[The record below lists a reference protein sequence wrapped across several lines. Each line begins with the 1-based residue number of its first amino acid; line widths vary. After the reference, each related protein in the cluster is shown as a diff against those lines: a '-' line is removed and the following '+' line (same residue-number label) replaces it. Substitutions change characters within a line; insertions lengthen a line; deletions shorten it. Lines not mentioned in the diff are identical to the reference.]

1 MPNDSVSAETSGVSL
16 ILRNRGETFAVI
28 LLVAVVAIG
37 ATIYFWRSQHV
48 AVTELSVARAQA
60 SRAAENFTA
69 TRSAIDTIVSDV
81 GDGLA
86 TTNGTQAGAAAAI
99 LTKVEHAVDA
109 LVTRTQKNP
118 ELLRS
123 QASMCIQF
131 STTFLALNDTKRAV
145 EIARKGTEIFRA
157 MAAEQPNNNAL
168 QSDVGLSL
176 GKLSEA
182 LRASG
187 DGKGALAA
195 DRESLE
201 IARALADKD
210 PGNKQFRTDVV
221 LALWRL
227 AAVGDNARERLT
239 EALKLL
245 KNLKLAAML
254 TPEQEGWIAT
264 IESDLAKL

>member
-1 MPNDSVSAETSGVSL
+1 
-16 ILRNRGETFAVI
+16 
-28 LLVAVVAIG
+28 
-37 ATIYFWRSQHV
+37 
-48 AVTELSVARAQA
+48 
-60 SRAAENFTA
+60 
-69 TRSAIDTIVSDV
+69 
-81 GDGLA
+81 
-86 TTNGTQAGAAAAI
+86 
-99 LTKVEHAVDA
+99 
-109 LVTRTQKNP
+109 
-118 ELLRS
+118 
-123 QASMCIQF
+123 
-131 STTFLALNDTKRAV
+131 
-145 EIARKGTEIFRA
+145 
-157 MAAEQPNNNAL
+157 MAAEQPNNNAYKVT
-168 QSDVGLSL
+168 SDLSL

-227 AAVGDNARERLT
+227 AAVGDNPRERLT

-254 TPEQEGWIAT
+254 TPAQEGWIAT
-264 IESDLAKL
+264 IESDLSKL